1 MAQSG
6 IVETMRAS
14 KKEEL
19 LCGQRYDF
27 AETLEVFARVLDGL
41 GHREEIRGA
50 GFVPEEPI
58 DLSRYYF
65 AGPSPAHDR
74 LQRVDEAGGIASG
87 LCVGMI
93 GSSIVFEQAGAL
105 FVVPLK
111 DWESHEVEL
120 VEGAVLREYD
130 FKPQQLSL
138 L

>member
-1 MAQSG
+1 
-6 IVETMRAS
+6 
-14 KKEEL
+14 
-19 LCGQRYDF
+19 
-27 AETLEVFARVLDGL
+27 
-41 GHREEIRGA
+41 
-50 GFVPEEPI
+50 
-58 DLSRYYF
+58 
-65 AGPSPAHDR
+65 
-74 LQRVDEAGGIASG
+74 
-87 LCVGMI
+87 MI